1 MTTKKNILLVRDCDA
16 ILIPQGTPIILMK
29 DTEVILTQ
37 ALGGSYT
44 LYSNGHLL
52 RIGVGDA
59 DALGEDFLKETRQ
72 AEKTIE
78 ALETNL
84 NLSLEEK
91 VNLQLKTCFDPEI
104 PVNIVDLG
112 LIYQVTVTPSLSAG
126 FNVAIT
132 MTLTSAGCGMG
143 PVLVADIKQKIA
155 ALADVTYVEVDLV
168 FDPPWSQANMSD
180 AAKLQLGVL
189 WTE

>member
-1 MTTKKNILLVRDCDA
+1 
-16 ILIPQGTPIILMK
+16 
-29 DTEVILTQ
+29 
-37 ALGGSYT
+37 
-44 LYSNGHLL
+44 
-52 RIGVGDA
+52 
-59 DALGEDFLKETRQ
+59 
-72 AEKTIE
+72 
-78 ALETNL
+78 
-84 NLSLEEK
+84 
-91 VNLQLKTCFDPEI
+91 
-104 PVNIVDLG
+104 
-112 LIYQVTVTPSLSAG
+112 
-126 FNVAIT
+126 